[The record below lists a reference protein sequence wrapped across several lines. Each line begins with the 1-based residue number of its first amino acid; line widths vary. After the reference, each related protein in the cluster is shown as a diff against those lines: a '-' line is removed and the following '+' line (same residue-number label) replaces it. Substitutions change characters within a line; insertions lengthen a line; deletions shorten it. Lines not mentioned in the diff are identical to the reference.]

1 MTQKNLATTSRF
13 LAWNTQCKYRR
24 RLADRDHGE
33 RENPLNC
40 DKSDQ
45 PRSTARP
52 KRLRARFL
60 LAASL
65 LNGL

>member
-33 RENPLNC
+33 RENPLKC

-45 PRSTARP
+45 TPVYGTP
-52 KRLRARFL
+52 
-60 LAASL
+60 
-65 LNGL
+65 